1 MIISVKVVL
10 TMIISIEIVLM
21 MILTDQDQ
29 DQMMSKIV
37 RTPDHEHQ
45 YDAVQDQDGGDDPD
59 DDVCWEFSA
68 ERPLHATCGDSS
80 PPHVYI
86 YIWISILNISRQKKN
101 ANFFLIQWYAEL
113 QHNGLKHLNLRKEAF
128 ILKNAGSV
136 LKANKKW
143 DGVQFKK
150 VPKKK
155 ETSSNVLRCQLF
167 LEFVKLQKNKSLVK
181 IELGMIKKNIMMMI
195 IIIIL
200 MMIIAIMILW

>member
-1 MIISVKVVL
+1 MSINMMLSRTKMVVMTLMPMSVESL
-10 TMIISIEIVLM
+10 
-21 MILTDQDQ
+21 
-29 DQMMSKIV
+29 
-37 RTPDHEHQ
+37 
-45 YDAVQDQDGGDDPD
+45 VQNAH
-59 DDVCWEFSA
+59 CT
-68 ERPLHATCGDSS
+68 LHAATA
-80 PPHVYI
+80 PPH
-86 YIWISILNISRQKKN
+86 ISRQKKN